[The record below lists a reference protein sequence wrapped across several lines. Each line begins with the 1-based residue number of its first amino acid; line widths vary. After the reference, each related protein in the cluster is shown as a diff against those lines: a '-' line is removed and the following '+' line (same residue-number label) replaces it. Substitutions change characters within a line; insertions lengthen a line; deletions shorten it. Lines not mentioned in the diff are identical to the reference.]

1 MWDSKNKLKS
11 IHKFCEKY
19 QIDLDKSY
27 AYGDTHGDITMLQL
41 VGNPKAINPSLEL
54 LNSIKSDEELASK
67 TEIIVERK
75 DVIYSV
81 DANVKTI
88 DSTF

>member
-1 MWDSKNKLKS
+1 
-11 IHKFCEKY
+11 
-19 QIDLDKSY
+19 
-27 AYGDTHGDITMLQL
+27 MLQL

-67 TEIIVERK
+67 TEIIIERK

>member
-11 IHKFCEKY
+11 INKFCEKY
-19 QIDLDKSY
+19 GIDLEKSY
-27 AYGDTHGDITMLQL
+27 AYGDTHGDITMLEL

-54 LNSIKSDEELASK
+54 INSIKNDGRLRAK
-67 TEIIVERK
+67 TEIIIERK

-81 DANVKTI
+81 NADVKI
-88 DSTF
+88 LNSSF

>member
-1 MWDSKNKLKS
+1 M
-11 IHKFCEKY
+11 
-19 QIDLDKSY
+19 DKSY

-54 LNSIKSDEELASK
+54 LNSIKSDKELASK
-67 TEIIVERK
+67 TEIIIERK